1 MAESITTRA
10 QFAACL
16 ANESA
21 RRRIGV
27 DVSDADALKIL
38 ASEYLTDQWY
48 QWWSRRPPTAVE
60 PGGVRS
66 PSPETVRWPPPRTSM
81 TPSPFAASSPPAP
94 MVARVPVVGTLAPPP
109 VPAYAQVEL
118 GGAPSPTSSQH
129 KGRGALAGI
138 GLTLS
143 ILGVIAGLL
152 LPALGLITCAAG
164 LILAIVALRR
174 ANRRRSRTG
183 VAVAGVIVGVFGLIV
198 AVASWAIWATLAV
211 SGEQAP
217 STSVNSSADGQES
230 NVQLGAPVGA
240 AEVDAEINDAVE
252 VVNEFWSD
260 NFADFYS
267 GGSYQPPIVGGAY
280 TSNELPT
287 CAGEQLEPYNAYY
300 CVADNTLW
308 WDADLMKE
316 AYSAGDAIVYLVVAH
331 EWGHAIQAQID
342 DVWVAEELQAD
353 CFAAAALYGAAE
365 DEYFVWEA
373 GDTAE
378 ITSGL
383 TALSDET
390 PWTDTSDH
398 GDPLDRI
405 DAFND
410 GRVSGVP
417 GCYTVSD

>member
-16 ANESA
+16 ANEPA

-27 DVSDADALKIL
+27 DVSDADAHKIL
-38 ASEYLTDQWY
+38 ASEFLTDQWY

-60 PGGVRS
+60 PTGVHSPLNETVRS
-66 PSPETVRWPPPRTSM
+66 PPPPTIM
-81 TPSPFAASSPPAP
+81 TPSPFASSNPPAS

-109 VPAYAQVEL
+109 VPRDAHVEL
-118 GGAPSPTSSQH
+118 GEAASPTPSGQEGS
-129 KGRGALAGI
+129 GALAGI
-138 GLTLS
+138 GLALS
-143 ILGVIAGLL
+143 ILGVLAGLF
-152 LPALGLITCAAG
+152 LPALGLIICATG

-174 ANRRRSRTG
+174 ALRWHSGTG
-183 VAVAGVIVGVFGLIV
+183 VPLAGLIVGVSGLLV
-198 AVASWAIWATLAV
+198 SVASWAVWAMLAV
-211 SGEQAP
+211 SGGQAP
-217 STSVNSSADGQES
+217 STSIDSSPDGQES
-230 NVQLGAPVGA
+230 SVQLGAPVGA

-260 NFADFYS
+260 NFAEFYS
-267 GGSYQPPIVGGAY
+267 GGSYQRPIVGGAY
-280 TSNELPT
+280 TSDDLPT
-287 CAGEQLEPYNAYY
+287 CAGQQLEAYNAYY

-308 WDADLMKE
+308 WDADLMNE
-316 AYSAGDAIVYLVVAH
+316 AYSAGDAIVYLIVAH

-365 DEYFVWEA
+365 GEYFVWEA

-383 TALSDET
+383 TALADET

-410 GRVSGVP
+410 GRASGVP
-417 GCYTVSD
+417 GCYTVSE